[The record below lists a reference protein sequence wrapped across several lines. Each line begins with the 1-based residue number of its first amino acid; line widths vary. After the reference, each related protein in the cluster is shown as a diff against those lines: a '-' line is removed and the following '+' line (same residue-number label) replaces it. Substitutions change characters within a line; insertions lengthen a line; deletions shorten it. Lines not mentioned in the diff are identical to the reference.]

1 MVIVTTTNYWYFCEM
16 SIERMMKNFLIIS
29 ISILCFTLFAQDID
43 KLKQSNKIL
52 TDSLLV
58 LNSKFNEKVNK
69 SKDKLLFLGSSKL
82 QIQTKLERQYQ
93 LRIELENK
101 INPYNISS
109 VNQTIYDTLKRLD
122 IYEVINEQG
131 LKKISKLRKHLI
143 KSNTIKPIDS
153 LLFTKE
159 NVYS

>member
-1 MVIVTTTNYWYFCEM
+1 
-16 SIERMMKNFLIIS
+16 MMKNFLVIS

-43 KLKQSNKIL
+43 KLKQSNKTL

-58 LNSKFNEKVNK
+58 LNLKFNEKVNK
-69 SKDKLLFLGSSKL
+69 SKDKLVLLGSSKL
-82 QIQTKLERQYQ
+82 QIQTKLEHQDQ

-101 INPYNISS
+101 INHYNISS
-109 VNQTIYDTLKRLD
+109 DNQTIYDTLKRLD

-143 KSNTIKPIDS
+143 
-153 LLFTKE
+153 
-159 NVYS
+159 